1 MNEDVEGGPR
11 PLDAETTRLLGRQ
24 IADAE
29 HGMNGV
35 RIAVL
40 GVLAIAAAVYAPH
53 LSPSLSLVNALIL
66 APMLAWSIGQ
76 HFVTHRTRRVSPR
89 LYLANIVLDISATT
103 LLLVGY
109 GIFGDPNLAVKS
121 PIFTMYFVV
130 LATRPFTG
138 SAQRAAFAGVLAAAQ
153 YAALVAFLVR
163 SGRLE
168 LLVDPM
174 RSAASSGTTLLD
186 EGTKVMMLLVAGAVS
201 IYATAWMGR
210 TLEKGISA
218 RRNADARFRAV
229 FEQSGVGVALLD
241 DAARIV
247 EVNEALADFLG
258 TSVAA
263 LTGEPLRDFSPAED
277 AEVVTALEAD
287 VSSGARETASAEVR
301 YLRVTGEV
309 AWGSLTLS
317 RAAGTS
323 SARLIAVVQDV
334 TQRKSLESELLR
346 QAFYDQL
353 TGLANRSLFR
363 DRVAHALSRA
373 ARERELLAVMF
384 LDLDN
389 FKSINDT
396 MGHAA
401 GDELL
406 SIVGARLLNATR
418 GCDTVARLGGDEFAV
433 LLEHVRG
440 DPDATIVAD
449 RITQALSL
457 PVELSSGATV
467 RVGASI
473 GIARVAE
480 EDGVDELLRNA
491 DVAMYAA
498 KGGTRGGYVF
508 FDTSMHAALVDRV
521 SMESDLR
528 DAFEANEFWVAYQ
541 PIVELESH
549 EVLGIE
555 ALLRWNHPTKGNI
568 APAEFIALAE
578 ETGLIIPIGRWVM
591 REACARTAEWNAKR
605 GDGRAFSVTV
615 NLSVRQLESP
625 SLVHDVQAALNDSG
639 LAPNLLVL
647 EITENALMHRTE
659 TTLGRLHDL
668 KALGVRLAI
677 DDFGTGYSSLSYLQ
691 QFPVD
696 ILKIDRAFTDGLMRG
711 THDDA
716 LARTIIALGDLLTLR
731 TIAEGVEHARQ
742 HSRLRDLGCDYG
754 QGYLFSRPLAPADMD
769 HLLTSGYLELPGEEP
784 ILLRAEAGSREG
796 AGEGAG
802 LGAGA
807 GREAAAARRSLV
819 PASVLRPPMVRDR
832 SALESLSSARAIRPL
847 GVSETAGTR
856 APDSSARTT
865 DVLPLRP
872 STQAPSRAG
881 KPRVGDAHAGRGP
894 SAHVEPVPAVGPQV
908 EGGDGEREGEG
919 EEEEGEE

>member
-1 MNEDVEGGPR
+1 MQEDVEGGAR
-11 PLDAETTRLLGRQ
+11 PLDADTARLIGSQ

-29 HGMNGV
+29 HGTNGV

-40 GVLAIAAAVYAPH
+40 GILAIAAALYAPH
-53 LSPSLSLVNALIL
+53 LSRPLAMVNTGVL
-66 APMLAWSIGQ
+66 APMLAWAIAQ
-76 HFVTHRTRRVSPR
+76 HFFAHRSRRTSAG
-89 LYLANIVLDISATT
+89 LFLANIVLDISATT
-103 LLLVGY
+103 LILLGY
-109 GIFGDPNLAVKS
+109 GVFGDPNLAVKS
-121 PIFTMYFVV
+121 PIFTLYFVV
-130 LATRPFTG
+130 LAIRPFTG
-138 SAQRAAFAGVLAAAQ
+138 SARRAAFAGALAATQ
-153 YAALVAFLVR
+153 YALLAVFLVK

-168 LLVDPM
+168 LLDDPL
-174 RSAASSGTTLLD
+174 RSAASPGTTLLD

-201 IYATAWMGR
+201 TYATAWIER
-210 TLEKGISA
+210 TLDKGISA

-241 DAARIV
+241 DGARVV
-247 EVNEALADFLG
+247 EVNGALAEFLG
-258 TSVAA
+258 VPSAELA
-263 LTGEPLRDFSPAED
+263 GNPLHDYSPSED
-277 AEVVTALEAD
+277 AEVVTALELE
-287 VSSGARETASAEVR
+287 VSSGARETASAEIR
-301 YLRVTGEV
+301 YLRATGDV

-317 RAAGTS
+317 RAAGTG

-334 TQRKSLESELLR
+334 TQRKSLESELLK

-396 MGHAA
+396 LGHAA

-406 SIVGARLLNATR
+406 SIVATRLLNATR

-433 LLEHVRG
+433 LLENVRNEG
-440 DPDATIVAD
+440 DATIVAD
-449 RITQALSL
+449 RIVQALSHS
-457 PVELSSGATV
+457 VELSSGATV
-467 RVGASI
+467 RVGTSI

-480 EDGVDELLRNA
+480 SDGVDELLRNA

-508 FDTSMHAALVDRV
+508 FDASMHAALVDRV

-528 DAFEANEFWVAYQ
+528 DALDAGQFWVAYQ

-555 ALLRWNHPTKGNI
+555 ALLRWSHPTKGNI
-568 APAEFIALAE
+568 PPSDFIALAE

-625 SLVHDVQAALNDSG
+625 TLVNDVIEALQDTG
-639 LAPNLLVL
+639 LAPSLLVL

-659 TTLGRLHDL
+659 TTLERLHDL
-668 KALGVRLAI
+668 KSQGVRLAI

-754 QGYLFSRPLAPADMD
+754 QGYLFSRPLGSTDID
-769 HLLTSGYLELPGEEP
+769 RLLTSGFLELPGEAP
-784 ILLRAEAGSREG
+784 ILLRASSTPEPDDVAEDRQQP
-796 AGEGAG
+796 
-802 LGAGA
+802 
-807 GREAAAARRSLV
+807 RSLV
-819 PASVLRPPMVRDR
+819 PLSPPLRPPVLRDR
-832 SALESLSSARAIRPL
+832 SALESLSSSRAIRPL
-847 GVSETAGTR
+847 GVSEPSRNGAAG
-856 APDSSARTT
+856 SSGGTS

-872 STQAPSRAG
+872 LSHTAKAPGESPDDAG
-881 KPRVGDAHAGRGP
+881 VAARSERGRGAG
-894 SAHVEPVPAVGPQV
+894 S
-908 EGGDGEREGEG
+908 GEG
-919 EEEEGEE
+919 ERGEDG